1 MNKQP
6 IAKTY
11 YANISPGSGDGP
23 VLTLDRAPLAGRHAV
38 SQRYVANAEELKAL
52 IVAKGVTRV
61 AIADTRFLQRG
72 YSTAAYQPQPGRKA
86 PALLDDKTI
95 AKLWR

>member
-11 YANISPGSGDGP
+11 HANISPGSGDGP
-23 VLTLDRAPLAGRHAV
+23 VLTLDRAICQGRENTPITGAG
-38 SQRYVANAEELKAL
+38 ELKAL

-61 AIADTRFLQRG
+61 MIADTRFLQRG
-72 YSTAAYQPQPGRKA
+72 YSTAAFRAQPGRKGFV
-86 PALLDDKTI
+86 LLSDRTI
-95 AKLWR
+95 AKLWQ

>member
-23 VLTLDRAPLAGRHAV
+23 VLTLDRAICQGRENIPIT
-38 SQRYVANAEELKAL
+38 SAEELKAL
-52 IVAKGVTRV
+52 ITAKGVTRV
-61 AIADTRFLQRG
+61 MIADTRFLQRG
-72 YSTAAYQPQPGRKA
+72 YSTAAFRAQPGRKA
-86 PALLDDKTI
+86 PALLDDKVIT
-95 AKLWR
+95 KLWR

>member
-11 YANISPGSGDGP
+11 HANISPGSGDGP
-23 VLTLDRAPLAGRHAV
+23 VLTLDRAACQGRENTPIA
-38 SQRYVANAEELKAL
+38 SAEELKAL
-52 IVAKGVTRV
+52 ITEKGVTRV
-61 AIADTRFLQRG
+61 MIADTRFLQRG
-72 YSTAAYQPQPGRKA
+72 YSTATFRAQPGRKA
-86 PALLDDKTI
+86 PALLDEKTI

>member
-11 YANISPGSGDGP
+11 HANISPGSGDGP
-23 VLTLDRAPLAGRHAV
+23 VLTLDRAICQGRENTPIA
-38 SQRYVANAEELKAL
+38 SAEDLKAL
-52 IVAKGVTRV
+52 IVAKGVARV
-61 AIADTRFLQRG
+61 MIADTRFLQRG
-72 YSTAAYQPQPGRKA
+72 YSTAAYKPQPGRKA
-86 PALLDDKTI
+86 PALLDDRTI

>member
-11 YANISPGSGDGP
+11 HANISPGSGDGP
-23 VLTLDRAPLAGRHAV
+23 VLTLDRAICQGRENTPIT
-38 SQRYVANAEELKAL
+38 SAEELKAL
-52 IVAKGVTRV
+52 IAAKGATRV
-61 AIADTRFLQRG
+61 TIADTRFLQRG

>member
-11 YANISPGSGDGP
+11 HANISPGSGDGP
-23 VLTLDRAPLAGRHAV
+23 VMTLDCAICQGRENTPI
-38 SQRYVANAEELKAL
+38 ANAEELKAL
-52 IVAKGVTRV
+52 IAAKGVTRV
-61 AIADTRFLQRG
+61 MVADTRFLQRG
-72 YSTAAYQPQPGRKA
+72 YSTAAYKPQPGRKA

>member
-11 YANISPGSGDGP
+11 HANISPGSGDGP
-23 VLTLDRAPLAGRHAV
+23 VLTLDRAVCQGRENTPIT
-38 SQRYVANAEELKAL
+38 SAEELKAL

>member
-11 YANISPGSGDGP
+11 HANISPGSGDGP
-23 VLTLDRAPLAGRHAV
+23 VLTLDRAICQGRENTPIT
-38 SQRYVANAEELKAL
+38 NAEELKAL
-52 IVAKGVTRV
+52 VVAKGATRV
-61 AIADTRFLQRG
+61 TIADTRFLQCG
-72 YSTAAYQPQPGRKA
+72 YSTAAFRAQPGRKT